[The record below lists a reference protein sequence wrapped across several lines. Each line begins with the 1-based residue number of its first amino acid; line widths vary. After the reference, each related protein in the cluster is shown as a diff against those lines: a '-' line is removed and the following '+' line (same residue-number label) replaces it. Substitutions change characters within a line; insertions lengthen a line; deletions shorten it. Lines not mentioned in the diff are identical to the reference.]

1 MGLSTGSSVTQPRAL
16 TGQLPPSYFASGPGG
31 GFWQQTL
38 DTVSQKLKSTSEW
51 WFPVKILADK
61 IQNMHFLLA
70 SCAYVTMTFP
80 SLSLPSWGV
89 FWPATEKLLGANV
102 ALYSLALSMSVC
114 HRNYIILVNFNYI
127 SQQVLEDSHPL
138 RLITGYFL
146 INYDH
151 SGPDAA
157 LT

>member
-1 MGLSTGSSVTQPRAL
+1 MV
-16 TGQLPPSYFASGPGG
+16 
-31 GFWQQTL
+31 
-38 DTVSQKLKSTSEW
+38 
-51 WFPVKILADK
+51 VKILADK
-61 IQNMHFLLA
+61 IQNVHFLLA
-70 SCAYVTMTFP
+70 SRAYVTMTFP